1 MKQEEI
7 LKLKL
12 FETYKLSEFFLNSIA
27 KNTEEELPESP
38 YNIAKKYSNTL
49 KEIVAKYDRLL
60 EDCEATNNNN
70 NTNKT
75 RVFSSSTLSSKSENN
90 SPKRKICSKSYS
102 LHSMKDRKKF
112 IWELYADSD
121 SDDCDEY
128 DESDELD
135 ETKAHYDEA
144 KDRTF
149 YVCPQ
154 VAYSANEIFSNACET
169 FNQKIEKSFSNLSK
183 DSGFMS
189 SYHSDISFSN
199 SNHALS
205 DHSNIASSYIS
216 EQSSENDDCESQAT
230 EKIDL
235 RSRNHMSTDTITEC
249 DRASVL
255 ETEFD
260 ERENDALDFES
271 SNLNNEKRLSICI
284 HGPISELVDRS
295 LTGSMIA
302 DETLLYTS
310 MDKSMLMHSSMI
322 DSTTQIRDSN
332 GMQLSDFDQ
341 TPIQSRV
348 LSHCSDRDTAGIT
361 AFDYDKLMNVS
372 MIENMEINSHNS
384 AESSMYSSILSFM

>member
-27 KNTEEELPESP
+27 KNTEEDAPENP
-38 YNIAKKYSNTL
+38 YNIAKKYSYTL

-60 EDCEATNNNN
+60 DDCPTGIKSRSF
-70 NTNKT
+70 TK
-75 RVFSSSTLSSKSENN
+75 VVSSKSAQC
-90 SPKRKICSKSYS
+90 SPNKRNICSKSYS
-102 LHSMKDRKKF
+102 LHSMKDRKKYL
-112 IWELYADSD
+112 WELYADSD
-121 SDDCDEY
+121 SDCEEY
-128 DESDELD
+128 DESEELD
-135 ETKAHYDEA
+135 ETKTEFDEV

-149 YVCPQ
+149 YVCQQ
-154 VAYSANEIFSNACET
+154 VAHSVNEIFSSEA

-216 EQSSENDDCESQAT
+216 EQSSENDESESQVA
-230 EKIDL
+230 EKVEENE
-235 RSRNHMSTDTITEC
+235 RNQMSTDTITEC

-255 ETEFD
+255 ETECD
-260 ERENDALDFES
+260 GENDALDFQS
-271 SNLNNEKRLSICI
+271 SDSNSQKRLSIFI

-302 DETLLYTS
+302 DETMNTLLYTS
-310 MDKSMLMHSSMI
+310 MDKSILMHSSMI
-322 DSTTQIRDSN
+322 DSTSQINDAS
-332 GMQLSDFDQ
+332 GLQLSDFDQ

-348 LSHCSDRDTAGIT
+348 ISHCDDTEVET
-361 AFDYDKLMNVS
+361 PAFDYDNLMNVS
-372 MIENMEINSHNS
+372 MIDNIELNNRKNI
-384 AESSMYSSILSFM
+384 ESSMYSSILSFK